1 MQTSNGLDCSL
12 LFAPKGCTFCPR
24 SHWQPGAGP
33 PPGAGA
39 MSSAASPLLRCVEQR
54 EATVQ
59 LQLIC
64 FPHAGGSASS
74 YNTWTSLPDI
84 IEVWVVQPPGRG
96 ARAAEP
102 AFESLAS
109 YAEAVVDALQPLHGP
124 LAFFG
129 HSFGSLVALKAAQ
142 TLHSRG
148 LPLPLM
154 LAVSGHGAPGDG
166 LPAAE
171 AGLCALSDLV
181 RRIPPPSCAHA
192 GNPYHTMGTQ
202 HACLLANPPRS
213 RPPLGMA
220 ATAGAAR
227 GPRPLRLRS
236 RGADRPRRLRRR
248 TRQAAG

>member
-1 MQTSNGLDCSL
+1 
-12 LFAPKGCTFCPR
+12 
-24 SHWQPGAGP
+24 
-33 PPGAGA
+33 
-39 MSSAASPLLRCVEQR
+39 MSSASSPLLRCVEQR

-74 YNTWTSLPDI
+74 YNAWASLPDI

-102 AFESLAS
+102 AFESLVS
-109 YAEAVVDALQPLHGP
+109 YAEAVVDALQSLHGP

-154 LAVSGHGAPGDG
+154 LAVSAHGAPGDG
-166 LPAAE
+166 LPAVE
-171 AGLCALSDLV
+171 VGLCALSDAV
-181 RRIPPPSCAHA
+181 RR
-192 GNPYHTMGTQ
+192 
-202 HACLLANPPRS
+202 
-213 RPPLGMA
+213 
-220 ATAGAAR
+220 AR
-227 GPRPLRLRS
+227 HPLRPGYRRS
-236 RGADRPRRLRRR
+236 
-248 TRQAAG
+248 

>member
-1 MQTSNGLDCSL
+1 
-12 LFAPKGCTFCPR
+12 
-24 SHWQPGAGP
+24 
-33 PPGAGA
+33 
-39 MSSAASPLLRCVEQR
+39 MSSASSPLLRCVEQR

-74 YNTWTSLPDI
+74 YNAWVSLSDI

-109 YAEAVVDALQPLHGP
+109 YAEAVVDALPLHGP
-124 LAFFG
+124 FAFFG

-154 LAVSGHGAPGDG
+154 LAVSAHGAPGDG

-171 AGLCALSDLV
+171 AGLCALSDPV
-181 RRIPPPSCAHA
+181 
-192 GNPYHTMGTQ
+192 
-202 HACLLANPPRS
+202 
-213 RPPLGMA
+213 
-220 ATAGAAR
+220 
-227 GPRPLRLRS
+227 
-236 RGADRPRRLRRR
+236 RR
-248 TRQAAG
+248 TRHPLRPRCRASLRQREC

>member
-1 MQTSNGLDCSL
+1 M
-12 LFAPKGCTFCPR
+12 PFCHQKKRHRDMPVL
-24 SHWQPGAGP
+24 AG
-33 PPGAGA
+33 GSGA
-39 MSSAASPLLRCVEQR
+39 MSSASPPLLRCVEQR

-59 LQLIC
+59 LRLIC

-74 YNTWTSLPDI
+74 YHVWVSLPDI

-102 AFESLAS
+102 AFESLAA
-109 YAEAVVDALQPLHGP
+109 YAEAVVDALQLLHGP

-154 LAVSGHGAPGDG
+154 LAVSAHGAPGDG

-171 AGLCALSDLV
+171 AGLCALSDPV
-181 RRIPPPSCAHA
+181 RRTRHP
-192 GNPYHTMGTQ
+192 
-202 HACLLANPPRS
+202 
-213 RPPLGMA
+213 
-220 ATAGAAR
+220 
-227 GPRPLRLRS
+227 LRS
-236 RGADRPRRLRRR
+236 RRR
-248 TRQAAG
+248 AS

>member
-1 MQTSNGLDCSL
+1 
-12 LFAPKGCTFCPR
+12 
-24 SHWQPGAGP
+24 
-33 PPGAGA
+33 
-39 MSSAASPLLRCVEQR
+39 MSSASPPLLRCVEQR

-59 LQLIC
+59 LRLIC

-74 YNTWTSLPDI
+74 YHAWVSLQDI

-102 AFESLAS
+102 AFESLAA
-109 YAEAVVDALQPLHGP
+109 YAEAVVDALQLLHGP

-154 LAVSGHGAPGDG
+154 LAVSAHGAPGDG

-171 AGLCALSDLV
+171 AGLCALSDPV
-181 RRIPPPSCAHA
+181 RRTRHP
-192 GNPYHTMGTQ
+192 
-202 HACLLANPPRS
+202 
-213 RPPLGMA
+213 
-220 ATAGAAR
+220 
-227 GPRPLRLRS
+227 LRS
-236 RGADRPRRLRRR
+236 RRR
-248 TRQAAG
+248 AS

>member
-1 MQTSNGLDCSL
+1 
-12 LFAPKGCTFCPR
+12 
-24 SHWQPGAGP
+24 
-33 PPGAGA
+33 
-39 MSSAASPLLRCVEQR
+39 MSSASSPLLRCVEQR

-59 LQLIC
+59 LRLIC

-74 YNTWTSLPDI
+74 YHVWVSLPDI

-102 AFESLAS
+102 AFESLAA
-109 YAEAVVDALQPLHGP
+109 YAEAVVDALQLLHGP

-154 LAVSGHGAPGDG
+154 LAVSAHGAPGDG

-171 AGLCALSDLV
+171 AGLCALSDPV
-181 RRIPPPSCAHA
+181 RRTRHP
-192 GNPYHTMGTQ
+192 
-202 HACLLANPPRS
+202 
-213 RPPLGMA
+213 
-220 ATAGAAR
+220 
-227 GPRPLRLRS
+227 LRS
-236 RGADRPRRLRRR
+236 RRR
-248 TRQAAG
+248 AS

>member
-1 MQTSNGLDCSL
+1 MQM
-12 LFAPKGCTFCPR
+12 FPVFCPLSDASFARHPPLARWTPGNPQPAGR
-24 SHWQPGAGP
+24 S
-33 PPGAGA
+33 GA

-129 HSFGSLVALKAAQ
+129 HSFGSLIALKAAQ

-202 HACLLANPPRS
+202 HACLLATSPPEPTAPWHGCDRRRCSRVSVASTSLPRS
-213 RPPLGMA
+213 
-220 ATAGAAR
+220 
-227 GPRPLRLRS
+227 
-236 RGADRPRRLRRR
+236 
-248 TRQAAG
+248 

>member
-1 MQTSNGLDCSL
+1 
-12 LFAPKGCTFCPR
+12 
-24 SHWQPGAGP
+24 
-33 PPGAGA
+33 

-74 YNTWTSLPDI
+74 YNAWASLPDI

-102 AFESLAS
+102 AFESLVS

-171 AGLCALSDLV
+171 AGLCALSDPV
-181 RRIPPPSCAHA
+181 RRTPPPSCAHV

-202 HACLLANPPRS
+202 HACLLPNTPRS

-220 ATAGAAR
+220 ATAGAAP
-227 GPRPLRLRS
+227 GPRPLRLRF
-236 RGADRPRRLRRR
+236 RGADGSRRLRRR